1 MGTKKMIRELTQAV
15 IAEGHSVVRITQKTN
30 GHQRAVCR
38 DNRGREFNVVTGT
51 SPGTEQSV
59 AIYRIYVRRAYRH
72 FERDLADAV
81 DPRMITRLHA
91 MACKT
96 PEQRAFEEQ
105 WGKSQREQRL
115 YG

>member
-1 MGTKKMIRELTQAV
+1 MSTKKMIRELTQAV
-15 IAEGHSVVRITQKTN
+15 IDEGHSLIRITQKNN
-30 GHQRAVCR
+30 GHQRAVCQ
-38 DNRGREFNVVTGT
+38 DSKGREFNVVTGT

-72 FERDLADAV
+72 FDRDLQDAV
-81 DPRMITRLHA
+81 DPDMITRLHA

-105 WGKSQREQRL
+105 WGKSQREQTI